1 MCVHPRACPSY
12 FWSHFEYFMF
22 NQCLFSSLI
31 PLYRAVMYTW
41 YPVCIASLLKQHVLR
56 AESHPAIDKLP
67 PSNLGALCKLFM
79 CVCRPSRSTALITYL
94 SDRCNDV
101 CIVNVCLISFS
112 FLGFFFLN
120 QCLMS
125 RLRLSTFTNG
135 FDILLVFGFCWLSCR
150 SLKCTEGNLVCEKMD
165 VWDNLING
173 VSLVCCVWF
182 LYSSALLFMWKRL
195 IFKTY
200 WKLHLHNSKQS
211 SFPFNKWP
219 VLCCEIKSRNSSA

>member
-22 NQCLFSSLI
+22 NQYLFSTLI

-41 YPVCIASLLKQHVLR
+41 YPVCIASLLKQHVLK

-79 CVCRPSRSTALITYL
+79 CVCLPARSTALITYL

-112 FLGFFFLN
+112 FLGLFLKSM
-120 QCLMS
+120 LDVET
-125 RLRLSTFTNG
+125 STEHFYWWFWHPPG
-135 FDILLVFGFCWLSCR
+135 FWILLVVLQVSEMHWR
-150 SLKCTEGNLVCEKMD
+150 TP
-165 VWDNLING
+165 G
-173 VSLVCCVWF
+173 VG
-182 LYSSALLFMWKRL
+182 K
-195 IFKTY
+195 
-200 WKLHLHNSKQS
+200 
-211 SFPFNKWP
+211 KWM
-219 VLCCEIKSRNSSA
+219 CEII